1 MSGAPP
7 LALREGQPVLE
18 SAAGAA
24 RALRRARACFGAL
37 CTELLTVPSPG
48 AVESERYHQAARASH
63 RLARR
68 VLDINGVHVTVRGQ
82 VPSGPVVLACNHL
95 GYLDPIVIGA
105 LLPLSAIAKSELAA
119 WPFLGRVAAH
129 LGTLFIRRGS
139 AHHGALVLR
148 RALRR
153 LAAGVPV
160 LNFPE
165 GTTTD
170 GSGPLLPFRRG
181 LFGIARRAAARV
193 VPVGLR
199 LHPED
204 AAWIDGAP
212 FLPHYWRMTTRPSLR
227 ALVRFG
233 EPVDA
238 GSFDSAQACA
248 DEVRER
254 VERLLGAPR

>member
-7 LALREGQPVLE
+7 LALPEERPLLE
-18 SAAGAA
+18 SAAGAI
-24 RALRRARACFGAL
+24 RALGRARACFGAL
-37 CTELLTVPSPG
+37 ATELLTVSPPRMAEG
-48 AVESERYHQAARASH
+48 ERMHQAARACH

-68 VLDINGVHVTVRGQ
+68 VLDINGVHVTVRGS

-95 GYLDPIVIGA
+95 GYLDPIVVGA
-105 LLPLSAIAKSELAA
+105 LLPLAAIAKSELAA
-119 WPFLGRVAAH
+119 WPFLGRVAVH
-129 LGTLFIRRGS
+129 LGTLFIQRGS

-181 LFGIARRAAARV
+181 LFGIARRAGIRV

-199 LHPED
+199 LDPED
-204 AAWIDGAP
+204 AAWVGGAP
-212 FLPHYWRMTTRPSLR
+212 FFPHYWRMTARPSLR
-227 ALVRFG
+227 AVVRFG
-233 EPVDA
+233 ELVDPGA
-238 GSFDSAQACA
+238 FGSAQACA
-248 DEVRER
+248 DEVRDR
-254 VERLLGAPR
+254 VERLLGAAR

>member
-1 MSGAPP
+1 MSGASP
-7 LALREGQPVLE
+7 LALREERPLLE
-18 SAAGAA
+18 SAAGAT

-37 CTELLTVPSPG
+37 CTELLTVPPARISE
-48 AVESERYHQAARASH
+48 AERYHQAARTAH

-68 VLDINGVHVTVRGQ
+68 LLEINGLQISVRGQ

-105 LLPLSAIAKSELAA
+105 LLPLSAIAKSELAG
-119 WPFLGRVAAH
+119 WPFLGRVAANV
-129 LGTLFIRRGS
+129 GTLFIRRGS
-139 AHHGALVLR
+139 AHHGARVLR
-148 RALRR
+148 EARRR

-170 GSGPLLPFRRG
+170 GSRPLLSFRRG
-181 LFGIARRAAARV
+181 LFGIARRAAVRV
-193 VPVGLR
+193 VPVALR

-204 AAWIDGAP
+204 AAWVGGAP
-212 FLPHYWRMTTRPSLR
+212 FLPHYWRMTARPSLH
-227 ALVRFG
+227 AVVRFG

-238 GSFDSAQACA
+238 RRFASAQACA
-248 DEVRER
+248 DEVRAR
-254 VERLLGAPR
+254 VEGLLGGAR

>member
-1 MSGAPP
+1 MSGAP
-7 LALREGQPVLE
+7 LALREERPLLE
-18 SAAGAA
+18 SAAGAT

-37 CTELLTVPSPG
+37 CTELLTVPPAPLEEG
-48 AVESERYHQAARASH
+48 ERHQAAARTAH

-68 VLDINGVHVTVRGQ
+68 LLDINGVQVSVRGQ

-105 LLPLSAIAKSELAA
+105 LLPLAAIAKSELSG
-119 WPFLGRVAAH
+119 WPFLGRVAEH
-129 LGTLFIRRGS
+129 VGTLFIRRGS

-181 LFGIARRAAARV
+181 LFGIARRNAVQV
-193 VPVGLR
+193 VPVALR
-199 LHPED
+199 LDPED
-204 AAWIDGAP
+204 AAWVGGAP

-227 ALVRFG
+227 AVVRFG
-233 EPVDA
+233 EPVDTGRFA
-238 GSFDSAQACA
+238 SAQVCA
-248 DEVRER
+248 DEVRVR
-254 VERLLGAPR
+254 VERLLGVAH